1 MDLCGIVGGK
11 MIDNLILYFKHFP
24 SLLKFAKQRLFNTWK
39 WFAYLFLAQLILVVI
54 LLLCVSFLEIEEIV
68 KAQWLYRL
76 TTLITFISIVS
87 TIYKAYME
95 YSRDY
100 LITKSFQLTP
110 LVTAIMN
117 IIMGNI
123 VIWVLSFIIAI
134 FKPTNLETSV
144 ISYLFF
150 ALMCILFMI
159 FIVVTLG
166 LLDLISNKVTK
177 LFMIVSAICFFLVPI
192 IYIPSTKFH
201 IINQILKINPMY
213 YLLDGSASSVIFG
226 AVNMYNIAYHI
237 YFIIFLIL
245 LGTINFMLVRYV
257 AHEKYKYTNHT
268 QNVKDDTQQQVK

>member
-24 SLLKFAKQRLFNTWK
+24 SLLKFAKQRLLNTWK
-39 WFAYLFLAQLILVVI
+39 WFASLFLAQLILVVI
-54 LLLCVSFLEIEEIV
+54 LLLCVSFLEIEEVV

-76 TTLITFISIVS
+76 LTFITFITMVC
-87 TIYKAYME
+87 TIYKAYAE

-117 IIMGNI
+117 VIMGNI
-123 VIWVLSFIIAI
+123 VIWILSLIIAI
-134 FKPTNLETSV
+134 FKPMNLETSV
-144 ISYLFF
+144 LSYLFF
-150 ALMCILFMI
+150 ALMCMLFMI

-177 LFMIVSAICFFLVPI
+177 LFIIVSTICFLLAPI

-201 IINQILKINPMY
+201 IINQILKINPIY

-226 AVNMYNIAYHI
+226 SVNMYNIAYHF
-237 YFIIFLIL
+237 YFIIFIVLV
-245 LGTINFMLVRYV
+245 GTINFMLVRYV
-257 AHEKYKYTNHT
+257 AHEKYKYTHHT
-268 QNVKDDTQQQVK
+268 QNVKEGTEQKLK

>member
-1 MDLCGIVGGK
+1 

-237 YFIIFLIL
+237 YFIIFLVL

>member
-1 MDLCGIVGGK
+1 MDLCGIVGGT

-24 SLLKFAKQRLFNTWK
+24 SLLKFAQQRLFNTWK
-39 WFAYLFLAQLILVVI
+39 WFVALFLAQLILVVI
-54 LLLCVSFLEIEEIV
+54 LLLSVSFLEIEEIG

-76 TTLITFISIVS
+76 ITFITFITMVF
-87 TIYKAYME
+87 TIYKAFSE

-123 VIWVLSFIIAI
+123 VIWILTLIIAM
-134 FKPTNLETSV
+134 FKPMNLETSV
-144 ISYLFF
+144 FAYLFF
-150 ALMCILFMI
+150 ALMCLLFMI

-166 LLDLISNKVTK
+166 LIDLISNKVTK
-177 LFMIVSAICFFLVPI
+177 LFFIISVICFFLVPI

-201 IINQILKINPMY
+201 IINQILKVNPVY

-226 AVNMYNIAYHI
+226 AVNIYNIAYHI
-237 YFIIFLIL
+237 YFAIFIVLI
-245 LGTINFMLVRYV
+245 GTINFMLVRYV
-257 AHEKYKYTNHT
+257 AHEKYKYTHYSKEN
-268 QNVKDDTQQQVK
+268 